1 MSMDNRAPIV
11 SVPTVTTQ
19 SGVVTFEAIAIVSG
33 KGTTALQKVE
43 QHKKN
48 GADIRAL
55 MAAGINKSAIVK
67 AQALAGFR
75 DTAHALSA
83 GNIRPAYAV
92 VVAKLGKAQNL
103 LTEDGKAPYSEWL
116 RLGAVIRGMA
126 QQTSAGKPTTAAKA
140 LALWEEYHNAAAEM
154 RAARAAQREALTQNT

>member
-1 MSMDNRAPIV
+1 MQNPIV
-11 SVPTVTTQ
+11 TVPEVSAQ
-19 SGVVTFEAIAIVSG
+19 SNVVTFEALPILSG

-43 QHKKN
+43 QHQKN
-48 GADIRAL
+48 GADLRAL
-55 MAAGINKSAIVK
+55 LAAGINKSAIVK
-67 AQALAGFR
+67 AEAAAGFR

-116 RLGAVIRGMA
+116 RLGAVLRGMT
-126 QQTSAGKPTTAAKA
+126 QQTGAGKPTAAAKA

-154 RAARAAQREALTQNT
+154 RAVRTAQREALTQNT

>member
-1 MSMDNRAPIV
+1 MQNPIV
-11 SVPTVTTQ
+11 TVPEISAQ
-19 SGVVTFEAIAIVSG
+19 SNVVTFEALPVLSG
-33 KGTTALQKVE
+33 KGVTALQKVE
-43 QHKKN
+43 QHQKN
-48 GADIRAL
+48 GADVRAL
-55 MAAGINKSAIVK
+55 MAAGISKSAIVK
-67 AQALAGFR
+67 AQAIAGFR

-126 QQTSAGKPTTAAKA
+126 QQTTAGKPTTAAKA
-140 LALWEEYHNAAAEM
+140 LALWEEYQSAAAEL
-154 RAARAAQREALTQNT
+154 RAARTTQREALTQNT

>member
-1 MSMDNRAPIV
+1 MSMDTHAPIV
-11 SVPTVTTQ
+11 NVPEVTTQ
-19 SGVVTFEAIAIVSG
+19 SGVVTFEALAIVSG

-43 QHKKN
+43 QHRKN
-48 GADIRAL
+48 GADLAAL
-55 MAAGINKSAIVK
+55 IHAGINKNAIVK
-67 AQALAGFR
+67 AQAAAGFR

-126 QQTSAGKPTTAAKA
+126 QQTSAGKPTTAARA
-140 LALWEEYHNAAAEM
+140 LDLWEEYHSAAAEM
-154 RAARAAQREALTQNT
+154 RATRAAQRDAITQ